1 MALSFAVSSF
11 TAMLAVAV
19 KSSHLKILI
28 VNKIIFECMEARESI
43 KLTRN

>member
-1 MALSFAVSSF
+1 MALSFAVSSL

-28 VNKIIFECMEARESI
+28 VNKIIFEYMGVRESI
-43 KLTRN
+43 ELTRN